1 MMAVDAIVI
10 ARVDAASAEAL
21 DLMDTLDRELQ
32 RRYPGAVIAG
42 LSSADAGDPR
52 VSVFV
57 ARAGDR
63 PVGCAALRELD
74 AATGEVKRMFVRDAD
89 RGRGIARRLLEAIDA
104 RARELG
110 YRALR
115 LETGDRQPEA
125 IALYTSVGFQPI
137 APFGRYAGNPYSRCF
152 EKRLV

>member
-1 MMAVDAIVI
+1 VIAQTIVI
-10 ARVDAASAEAL
+10 ARVDPGSEEAL
-21 DLMDTLDRELQ
+21 DLMAALDRELQ

-42 LSSADAGDPR
+42 LDPADARDPR
-52 VSVFV
+52 VSLFV

-74 AATGEVKRMFVRDAD
+74 PLIGEVKRMFVRDSD
-89 RGRGIARRLLEAIDA
+89 RGRGIARRLLEALEA

-110 YRALR
+110 YRVLR

-125 IALYTSVGFQPI
+125 IALYKSVGFQPI
-137 APFGRYAGNPYSRCF
+137 DPFGRYVGNPYSRCF

>member
-1 MMAVDAIVI
+1 MAAETIVI
-10 ARVDAASAEAL
+10 AQVDPASAEAL
-21 DLMDTLDRELQ
+21 ALMNALDGELQ

-42 LSSADAGDPR
+42 LGPADARDPR
-52 VSVFV
+52 VTLFV

-74 AATGEVKRMFVRDAD
+74 PETGEVKRMFVRDGD
-89 RGRGIARRLLEAIDA
+89 RGRGIARRLLEALEA
-104 RARELG
+104 RGRELG

-125 IALYTSVGFQPI
+125 IGLYTSVGFQPI
-137 APFGRYAGNPYSRCF
+137 APFGRYVGNPYSRCF